1 MSQSVPC
8 PFCGELM
15 TPPIKFCVGCG
26 RGVTPEDMKNA
37 GLRMNTKRPNDGG
50 RFALAKREYS
60 MHRKM
65 RSMFWSSTAVMVIVI
80 GYYGAC
86 KFLLHEEPWAMIEK
100 TAVRLMKGEKSPSP
114 EAAMA
119 DPAAAS
125 SPRTDVPALAHK
137 PVKVH
142 HKKGH

>member
-1 MSQSVPC
+1 MTQSVPC

-37 GLRMNTKRPNDGG
+37 GLRMNTKRPQDGG

-60 MHRKM
+60 MHRRM
-65 RSMFWSSTAVMVIVI
+65 RQMLWSSTAVMIIVI
-80 GYYGAC
+80 GYYSAC
-86 KFLLHEEPWAMIEK
+86 KFVLHEEPWQLLEQ
-100 TAVRLMKGEKSPSP
+100 TAIKLMKGQTSSAVPQETTL
-114 EAAMA
+114 
-119 DPAAAS
+119 AAS
-125 SPRTDVPALAHK
+125 SAPRTEPPPKPAK
-137 PVKVH
+137 P

>member
-65 RSMFWSSTAVMVIVI
+65 RSMLWSSTAVMVIVI

-86 KFLLHEEPWAMIEK
+86 KFVLHEEPWTLIEQ
-100 TAVRLMKGEKSPSP
+100 TAVRLMKGQPSTPPP

-119 DPAAAS
+119 DTSGAASAAAA
-125 SPRTDVPALAHK
+125 PAHSKPEKKAHR
-137 PVKVH
+137 
-142 HKKGH
+142 KKGH